1 MLPIPQPFNSF
12 QWLQEF
18 LSAIARGIVQPAV
31 ARAVYSIRVGT
42 AVQEELHHGDTV
54 GTDGIT
60 QGGDALVWGGFSK
73 VLCAD
78 WRCFCDEVIGV
89 AFI

>member
-1 MLPIPQPFNSF
+1 M
-12 QWLQEF
+12 
-18 LSAIARGIVQPAV
+18 QPAV

-60 QGGDALVWGGFSK
+60 QGGDALV
-73 VLCAD
+73 VLAD
-78 WRCFCDEVIGV
+78 DMT
-89 AFI
+89 